1 MGIDHLVYRVRP
13 FIPGPIRDFNS
24 RRNLAA
30 RRRYFETFAIASV
43 EKTASTIASLSAAQC
58 RDEAFLEKEFI
69 PSIGL
74 NDEVLHE
81 QPPEFSA
88 SYGKGLHIWQYPNQ
102 LAAYLAWLAQN
113 CSGIT
118 SFLEIGCRWGGMF
131 ILVSEW
137 IRRNGADLRSVTAV
151 DPISPTPFIAAYFAQ
166 LRATTKIDPNYLRE
180 FSTSPIVKKE
190 IGRLR
195 PDFVFID
202 GDHTLRGAL
211 SDHLLVRDHARI
223 IAHHDINSQAC
234 PDTTFLWQALKAL
247 EKERFEFAEFVGQ
260 YPSVGRTLL
269 GIGAMKRKA

>member
-1 MGIDHLVYRVRP
+1 MRLDHFIYIVRP
-13 FIPGPIRDFNS
+13 FIPAPIRELNS

-30 RRRYFETFAIASV
+30 RRRHFGTFATAAVDETADAIAR
-43 EKTASTIASLSAAQC
+43 LSDAQC
-58 RDEAFLEKEFI
+58 VDKAFLENEFI

-88 SYGKGLHIWQYPNQ
+88 NYGKGLHIWQYPNQ
-102 LAAYLAWLAQN
+102 LAGYLAWLARN

-118 SFLEIGCRWGGMF
+118 SFAEIGCRWGGMF

-151 DPISPTPFIAAYFAQ
+151 DPITPTPFIEAYFKR
-166 LRATTKIDPNYLRE
+166 LRATTNIQANYLRE
-180 FSTSPIVKKE
+180 FSTSPLVKQE
-190 IGRLR
+190 IDRLR

-211 SDHLLVRDHARI
+211 ADHLLVRNHARI
-223 IAHHDINSQAC
+223 IAHHDIWSQAC
-234 PDTTFLWQALKAL
+234 PDTTFLWQTLKAL
-247 EKERFEFAEFVGQ
+247 ETGSFDFAEFVEQ
-260 YPSVGRTLL
+260 YPSVGGNFF
-269 GIGAMKRKA
+269 GIGAMKRRA